1 MRITK
6 QLDFPSKQHLGVTAP
21 RNAGRLGTS
30 VSAAGRDLTL
40 PGSVTNATVDLDV
53 DSTYIWTVEARTSS
67 GYNESLL
74 PLSVVIPK
82 KDES

>member
-1 MRITK
+1 M
-6 QLDFPSKQHLGVTAP
+6 
-21 RNAGRLGTS
+21 
-30 VSAAGRDLTL
+30 SAAGRDLTL